1 MVVGCLKTKIALPK
15 RMIDALMVVVVVVNC
30 LVLIGKI
37 LTSLYHPV
45 CQLPSI
51 GSFVGS

>member
-15 RMIDALMVVVVVVNC
+15 RMIDALMVVVVNC

-37 LTSLYHPV
+37 LTLSYHPV